1 MEHDPLNDKAII
13 NTNKYKIELS
23 KNEINIW
30 ITITMLKNN
39 ENESIEDSYTIK
51 ISDFYSIDTYF
62 NSFKGNINLIYNYL
76 IRIFNKNLYLIEKD
90 KTDTE
95 KLIIKIDCLKENKR
109 EYIQLK
115 LESSNIIKI
124 EEENDNNN
132 LEDNDYESINFLK
145 NCVAAP
151 IVKIGANNENPND
164 KDNYFYYKNKEKNN
178 EYNIY
183 IYKNEIKEQ
192 NYKEIIFKIIDKGN
206 EKNDEYY
213 SYLNLVDFFHMSE
226 FYFTQFNY
234 SIDEIY
240 DDLLIIFSNH
250 NYKME
255 KSKNCLKIGITFI
268 NSIGNQ
274 KNFIVKAYINAFI
287 KGPYE
292 RNINEILNDY
302 YNQLIKYIRKF
313 GEDIN
318 NEKFRNL
325 IKDPDKY
332 IKEKSQKNKEK
343 KKNEIK
349 KLINNLLEEFEK
361 KNNTNKNNTIKKENS
376 IIKNYNKD
384 INIVDTNII
393 INNKELF
400 DIYIKE
406 SKLYKDKNK
415 EKNNINENN
424 DEVNNIEKNKVRFNI
439 NNNNNMKG
447 DIKIVINKMEIKDLL
462 DKFKNKTMKKENN
475 NNINDDKKIDSQ
487 EKEKNTKF
495 NEVIG
500 KEEKNKIEM
509 EIEEGNKEKDIQENN
524 KNEEN
529 KINIE
534 MNIEEDNKEKY
545 IKENNK
551 NEEKKNI
558 KELNNKE
565 NDKSKNENIIK
576 MEEKNI
582 IKTDMKEGDKEK
594 KEKETIKDEKS
605 ELDNIEKDIKKSKV
619 KKNKNEKK
627 RIKKEQKKI
636 EIQNTNV
643 ETRTEK
649 NIKSENK
656 KENINENIN
665 IENKNEKKD
674 EKIEH
679 INNNQNNIPLI
690 YKEEKDEKLNER
702 NPFFLNHKRKRN
714 LSINEKE
721 IMNVDPINIFINA
734 ILERR
739 KRLYNNTTLL
749 NDSQLIFLIT
759 KIEKTIP
766 EFRYLNLKIH
776 TDIIF
781 NYDINYSLDN
791 ESNIIDEFY
800 EKSKNKK
807 NLIFLIK
814 TKNDKTFGGFSELG
828 FDRNNS
834 IIFDDNYSF
843 FVFSID
849 KMKIYDFVEDKEN
862 CVFGYS
868 NKLPEFKNQLFFEDN
883 NLKVGYTGNKKSGF
897 LMNKDYELNDGNKM
911 FYINQIQVISLY
923 VDL

>member
-1 MEHDPLNDKAII
+1 M
-13 NTNKYKIELS
+13 
-23 KNEINIW
+23 
-30 ITITMLKNN
+30 
-39 ENESIEDSYTIK
+39 
-51 ISDFYSIDTYF
+51 
-62 NSFKGNINLIYNYL
+62 
-76 IRIFNKNLYLIEKD
+76 R
-90 KTDTE
+90 
-95 KLIIKIDCLKENKR
+95 KR
-109 EYIQLK
+109 R
-115 LESSNIIKI
+115 
-124 EEENDNNN
+124 
-132 LEDNDYESINFLK
+132 
-145 NCVAAP
+145 
-151 IVKIGANNENPND
+151 
-164 KDNYFYYKNKEKNN
+164 
-178 EYNIY
+178 
-183 IYKNEIKEQ
+183 IKE
-192 NYKEIIFKIIDKGN
+192 
-206 EKNDEYY
+206 
-213 SYLNLVDFFHMSE
+213 
-226 FYFTQFNY
+226 
-234 SIDEIY
+234 
-240 DDLLIIFSNH
+240 
-250 NYKME
+250 
-255 KSKNCLKIGITFI
+255 
-268 NSIGNQ
+268 
-274 KNFIVKAYINAFI
+274 
-287 KGPYE
+287 
-292 RNINEILNDY
+292 
-302 YNQLIKYIRKF
+302 
-313 GEDIN
+313 
-318 NEKFRNL
+318 
-325 IKDPDKY
+325 
-332 IKEKSQKNKEK
+332 
-343 KKNEIK
+343 
-349 KLINNLLEEFEK
+349 
-361 KNNTNKNNTIKKENS
+361 
-376 IIKNYNKD
+376 
-384 INIVDTNII
+384 
-393 INNKELF
+393 F
-400 DIYIKE
+400 D
-406 SKLYKDKNK
+406 
-415 EKNNINENN
+415 
-424 DEVNNIEKNKVRFNI
+424 
-439 NNNNNMKG
+439 
-447 DIKIVINKMEIKDLL
+447 
-462 DKFKNKTMKKENN
+462 
-475 NNINDDKKIDSQ
+475 
-487 EKEKNTKF
+487 
-495 NEVIG
+495 
-500 KEEKNKIEM
+500 
-509 EIEEGNKEKDIQENN
+509 
-524 KNEEN
+524 
-529 KINIE
+529 
-534 MNIEEDNKEKY
+534 
-545 IKENNK
+545 
-551 NEEKKNI
+551 
-558 KELNNKE
+558 NKE
-565 NDKSKNENIIK
+565 NDKSKYENIIK
-576 MEEKNI
+576 VEEKNI
-582 IKTDMKEGDKEK
+582 IKTDIKEGDKEK
-594 KEKETIKDEKS
+594 NDKKENEIIKDEKEKS

-739 KRLYNNTTLL
+739 KRLYNNKTLL

-766 EFRYLNLKIH
+766 EFRYLNLKIR

-781 NYDINYSLDN
+781 NYDINYSLEN

-849 KMKIYDFVEDKEN
+849 KMKIYDFVEDNEN